1 MEKTVTATMLF
12 ADLMSSTEMA
22 KNLTLQE
29 YDGMLIDFQSTL
41 FEVISDHLQVFG
53 YKGNGEDSEWS
64 IVGDELRVFLYSGE
78 QRFDVRN
85 ALLIALKIKL
95 GWLASSF
102 NRRILREGRLVS
114 RIGVGIN
121 CGKVIKGVRD
131 WRLSAGQTQPVIDG
145 YAINVSKRIESE
157 SREGSV
163 YKIMVGD
170 SFYRFCTE
178 ESQLNIVFSQPY
190 SNIFK
195 GLGQKI
201 TVYEVVSFI
210 HNEIM
215 TSMPDSFRG
224 RLPGVMEY
232 AISQPNP
239 EPWIFFTLLR
249 YYISK
254 IANGEG
260 EEFETKAIKV
270 AQQLQGILE
279 YKTVVNNILGWLHT
293 YSKSYRNLET
303 AMHYYD
309 QTLEREPRNKTALIH
324 CARISEMMGDMDL
337 AKRYYGII
345 LINYPDHKEAQKKV
359 TRHQAI
365 S

>member
-1 MEKTVTATMLF
+1 M
-12 ADLMSSTEMA
+12 
-22 KNLTLQE
+22 
-29 YDGMLIDFQSTL
+29 
-41 FEVISDHLQVFG
+41 
-53 YKGNGEDSEWS
+53 
-64 IVGDELRVFLYSGE
+64 
-78 QRFDVRN
+78 RN
-85 ALLIALKIKL
+85 ALLIATKIKL

-102 NRRILREGRLVS
+102 NKRILKEGRLVS

-121 CGKVIKGVRD
+121 CGKVIKDVRS
-131 WRLSAGQTQPVIDG
+131 WRLNAGQKQPVIEG
-145 YAINVSKRIESE
+145 YAINVTKRIESA

-170 SFYRFCTE
+170 SLFRFCTE
-178 ESQLNIVFSQPY
+178 ESQMNIVFSQPY

-201 TVYEVVSFI
+201 TVYEVISFI
-210 HNEIM
+210 NNEIM
-215 TSMPDSFRG
+215 VSMPDSFRG
-224 RLPGVMEY
+224 RLPGIMEY

-254 IANGEG
+254 IVKGEG
-260 EEFETKAIKV
+260 EDFETKAIKV

-279 YKTVVNNILGWLHT
+279 YKAVVNNILGWLHT
-293 YSKSYRNLET
+293 HGKSYRNLET
-303 AMHYYD
+303 AIHYYE

-324 CARISEMMGDMDL
+324 CARISEMMGDLDL
-337 AKRYYGII
+337 AKRYYGNI
-345 LINYPDHKEAQKKV
+345 LINYPDHEEAQKKV
-359 TRHQAI
+359 AHPQMN

>member
-12 ADLMSSTEMA
+12 ADLMSSTELA

-29 YDGMLIDFQSTL
+29 YDEMLVDFQSTL
-41 FEVISDHLQVFG
+41 FEVISNHLQVFG
-53 YKGNGEDSEWS
+53 YRGNGEDSEWS

-85 ALLIALKIKL
+85 ALLIAAKIKL

-102 NRRILREGRLVS
+102 NQRILKEGRLVS

-121 CGKVIKGVRD
+121 CGKVIKDVRG
-131 WRLSAGQTQPVIDG
+131 WRLNAGQKQPVIEG
-145 YAINVSKRIESE
+145 YAINVAKRIESA
-157 SREGSV
+157 SREGSF

-170 SFYRFCTE
+170 GLFRFCTE
-178 ESQLNIVFSQPY
+178 ESQMNIVFSQPY
-190 SNIFK
+190 SNIFR

-201 TVYEVVSFI
+201 TVYEVIAFI
-210 HNEIM
+210 NNEIM
-215 TSMPDSFRG
+215 VSMPDSFRD
-224 RLPGVMEY
+224 RLPGIMEY

-254 IANGEG
+254 IVKGEG

-279 YKTVVNNILGWLHT
+279 HKTVVNNILGWLHT
-293 YSKSYRNLET
+293 YGKSCRNLET
-303 AMHYYD
+303 AIHYYD
-309 QTLEREPRNKTALIH
+309 QTLELEPRNKTALIH

-337 AKRYYGII
+337 AKRYYGNI
-345 LINYPDHKEAQKKV
+345 LINYPDHVEAQKKA
-359 TRHQAI
+359 TTPK
-365 S
+365 